1 MIFKR
6 IWKTLN
12 ILFCK
17 KFFTAYSL
25 DKSVQ
30 SFKHCSKSESN
41 SIFDDV
47 VTSNQKISKQVQV
60 QRSRKSCWKIV
71 WKKILSV
78 TAKILFVLISMR
90 GVSWFCL
97 CFGLSF
103 KRQSSPLFKRMIE
116 NLKKWKPNTLT
127 HIFYF
132 LLYWISYLQSD
143 NPYSYAFIRSKV
155 TLANRNKIPKKRDR
169 GCVRRNDSA
178 DEFWLKDWIIWS
190 LVSSFKSLQFK
201 RVQTS

>member
-97 CFGLSF
+97 CFGIRAVFQTSIVTSF
-103 KRQSSPLFKRMIE
+103 LKMIQ
-116 NLKKWKPNTLT
+116 NLKKNGNQNTLMHT
-127 HIFYF
+127 IYF
-132 LLYWISYLQSD
+132 LFFWISHLQSD
-143 NPYSYAFIRSKV
+143 NPY
-155 TLANRNKIPKKRDR
+155 T
-169 GCVRRNDSA
+169 
-178 DEFWLKDWIIWS
+178 
-190 LVSSFKSLQFK
+190 
-201 RVQTS
+201 